1 MKNSILVTLAFLLS
15 ISIFSC
21 SKEDK
26 TAEPRIDI
34 DTPAQ
39 LTSRLQDIQADSE
52 FPGFALTIIKND
64 AILYQEAF
72 GMANIEENKA
82 YSNLSTQP
90 IGSIS
95 KTFIAAAL
103 VKAIDQGYFTLET
116 DINDILPIEIKNPK
130 QTGAIIRVKHLV
142 THTSSLVDEE
152 TAYFEAY
159 HILPGQDLS
168 TAGAQLL
175 QDGFGLE
182 ERETNSLD
190 DFLSEYYLEDGQ
202 YYSLDNFANTTPGTN
217 WQYSN
222 IASSLAAYLIEAATG
237 TPFKE
242 YVANNILQPLGM
254 NNTAYDLTELNPDHV
269 ATLYWNKDTALP
281 YYANDSY
288 PDGSINTCNED
299 LAKYLMDMMKGVR
312 GESNT
317 LFSKEGYELLFK
329 AILPNGVIPSALGDN
344 QGVFWVINQGQIGH
358 DGSDPGTTCDLQ
370 FDRTGT
376 TGYLLLTNMDASTDE
391 HEAAWFEASQK
402 INKAVEEY
410 ILAN

>member
-1 MKNSILVTLAFLLS
+1 MKNSILITLAFLLS

-21 SKEDK
+21 SKDDK
-26 TAEPRIDI
+26 TAEPRIDVN
-34 DTPAQ
+34 TPAQ
-39 LTSRLQDIQADSE
+39 LTSILKDVQADAVI
-52 FPGFALTIIKND
+52 PGFALTIIKND
-64 AILYQEAF
+64 AVLYQEAF

-116 DINDILPIEIKNPK
+116 DINDILPVEIKNPK
-130 QTGAIIRVKHLV
+130 QPDAIIRVKHLV
-142 THTSSLVDEE
+142 THTSGLIDEE
-152 TAYFEAY
+152 PAYFEAY

-168 TAGAQLL
+168 TSGAQLL

-182 ERETNSLD
+182 VRESIPLE
-190 DFLSEYYLEDGQ
+190 DFLAEYYLEGGQ
-202 YYSLDNFANTTPGTN
+202 YYSLNNFANTTPGTS
-217 WQYSN
+217 WHYSN
-222 IASSLAAYLIEAATG
+222 IASSLAAYLVEAATG

-254 NNTAYDLTELNPDHV
+254 SNTAYDLTELNPDRV
-269 ATLYWNKDTALP
+269 ATLYWDKDTALP

-299 LAKYLMDMMKGVR
+299 LAKYLMDMMKGIR

-329 AILPNGVIPSALGDN
+329 AILPNGVTPPALGEN
-344 QGVFWVINQGQIGH
+344 QGVFWVLNEELIGH

-370 FDRTGT
+370 FDETGT
-376 TGYLLLTNMDASTDE
+376 VGYLLLTNIDVSTDE
-391 HEAAWFEASQK
+391 HEEAWLDGNYK
-402 INKAVEEY
+402 IIRAVEEF